1 MQNKKLLVGVTGG
14 VIGFL
19 AVLLVKYGNPPNMG
33 YCIACF
39 LRDISG
45 GLGFHKAAPV
55 QYVRPEILGM
65 ITGAFGAAL
74 FSREYKSVGGSS
86 PLTRFFLA
94 FAGMVGMLV
103 FLGCP
108 VRAVL
113 RLAGGD
119 LNAIVG
125 ILGLITGVGMGIY
138 FLNRGF
144 SLGRATVQHSI
155 NGYIFPAVTL
165 LITVL
170 VLLGVPVFY
179 ASQKGPGAMHAP
191 VILSLAAGIIVGI
204 LAQRSRFCMIGGIR
218 DFILF
223 KDIHLLI
230 GFLALFV
237 VALIGNLTVGS
248 FNPGFAGQPVAHADG
263 LWNFLGMTLAGTAV
277 TLLGG
282 CPLRQ
287 LIAAGEGNTD
297 CVITILG
304 FIAGAAFAHNFGLA
318 ASPKGVPV
326 AGQWATV
333 IGLIFVLG
341 IGFFG
346 ARQVMET
353 GGVSVEQS
361 S

>member
-1 MQNKKLLVGVTGG
+1 MIVGITGG
-14 VIGFL
+14 IIGLL
-19 AVLLVKYGNPPNMG
+19 AILLVKYGNPPNMG

-45 GLGFHKAAPV
+45 ALGFHKAAPV

-65 ITGAFGAAL
+65 VIGAFGAAL
-74 FSREYKSVGGSS
+74 LTKEYKAVGGSS
-86 PLTRFFLA
+86 PLLRFFLA
-94 FAGMVGMLV
+94 FVGMVGMLV

-125 ILGLITGVGMGIY
+125 IAGLIVGVGIGIY
-138 FLNRGF
+138 FLNKGF
-144 SLGRATVQHSI
+144 SLGRAVPQNNI
-155 NGYIFPAVTL
+155 NGYVFPTAAAV
-165 LITVL
+165 ITVL
-170 VLLGVPVFY
+170 VLLGASVFY
-179 ASQKGPGAMHAP
+179 VSEKGPGSMHAP
-191 VILSLAAGIIVGI
+191 VIIALAAGIIVGV

-230 GFLALFV
+230 GFFALLIVTLA
-237 VALIGNLTVGS
+237 GNLTVGS
-248 FNPGFAGQPVAHADG
+248 FSLGFNGQPVAHADG
-263 LWNFLGMTLAGTAV
+263 LWNFMGMVLAGTSV

-297 CVITILG
+297 CVIAVLG
-304 FIAGAAFAHNFGLA
+304 FIAGAAFAHNFGTA

-333 IGLIFVLG
+333 IGLVFVLAV
-341 IGFFG
+341 GFLG
-346 ARQVMET
+346 ARQVVT
-353 GGVSVEQS
+353 SGGVNIEQS

>member
-1 MQNKKLLVGVTGG
+1 MLNKKLLVGVTGG
-14 VIGFL
+14 IIGVL
-19 AVLLVKYGNPPNMG
+19 AILLVQYGNPANMG

-55 QYVRPEILGM
+55 QYIRPEIIGLIM
-65 ITGAFGAAL
+65 GAFGAAL
-74 FSREYKSVGGSS
+74 LTREFKSVGGSS
-86 PLTRFFLA
+86 PLLRFFLG
-94 FAGMVGMLV
+94 FVGMIGMLI

-125 ILGLITGVGMGIY
+125 IAGLIVGVGLGVY
-138 FLNRGF
+138 FLNQGF
-144 SLGRATVQHSI
+144 SLGRATVQQNI
-155 NGYIFPAVTL
+155 NGHVFPLVTFA
-165 LITVL
+165 IAIIVI
-170 VLLGVPVFY
+170 LGLPVFF
-179 ASQKGPGAMHAP
+179 ASQSGPGAMHAP
-191 VILSLAAGIIVGI
+191 VLLSLTAGLIVGV

-223 KDIHLLI
+223 KDMHLMI
-230 GFLALFV
+230 GFLAMLVMAFV
-237 VALIGNLTVGS
+237 GNLAFGS
-248 FNPGFAGQPVAHADG
+248 FDPSFDGQPVAHSDG
-263 LWNFLGMTLAGTAV
+263 LWNFLGMILAGTAV

-287 LIAAGEGNTD
+287 LIAAGEGNSD
-297 CVITILG
+297 CVITVLG
-304 FIAGAAFAHNFGLA
+304 FMAGAAFAHNFGLA

-333 IGLIFVLG
+333 IGLVLVLG
-341 IGFFG
+341 IGFWG
-346 ARQVMET
+346 ARKLAVT
-353 GGVSVEQS
+353 GGVNVEQNS
-361 S
+361 

>member
-1 MQNKKLLVGVTGG
+1 MQNKRLLVGITGG

-19 AVLLVKYGNPPNMG
+19 AILLVKYGNPPNMG

-55 QYVRPEILGM
+55 QYMRPEILGM
-65 ITGAFGAAL
+65 ILGAFGAAL
-74 FSREYKSVGGSS
+74 LTGEYRATGGSS
-86 PLTRFFLA
+86 PLIRFSLA

-119 LNAIVG
+119 LNAVVG
-125 ILGLITGVGMGIY
+125 ILGLIAGVGIGIY

-144 SLGRATVQHSI
+144 SLGRAVAQNSI
-155 NGYIFPAVTL
+155 NGYIFPAAAAV
-165 LITVL
+165 ITVL
-170 VLLGVPVFY
+170 VLLGASVFY
-179 ASQKGPGAMHAP
+179 ASEKGPGAMHAP
-191 VILSLAAGIIVGI
+191 VIFSLAAGIIVGV

-230 GFLALFV
+230 GFFALLV
-237 VALIGNLTVGS
+237 VALIGSLSLGS
-248 FNPGFAGQPVAHADG
+248 FTLGFAGQPVAHADG
-263 LWNFLGMTLAGTAV
+263 LWNFLGMALAGISV

-297 CVITILG
+297 CVVTILG

-318 ASPKGVPV
+318 ASPKGVPQ

-333 IGLIFVLG
+333 LGLIFVMGVGWLG
-341 IGFFG
+341 
-346 ARQVMET
+346 AKQVTAT
-353 GGVSVEQS
+353 GGVSIEQS